1 MIAVSFLISKEVLD
15 HLQVQSL
22 ISFLVELCKDSV
34 LLFFPVGVTATIL
47 LILSFFF
54 LSWNLTQPTFL
65 DSLLK
70 GIPFTQFVQRE
81 ISIKSCLSNYK
92 GVIYLSKGFFHL
104 GSLNQKKGIKRL
116 LIGLRCTAFFGI
128 WLESSR
134 GKAGSCKTRKVIVM
148 HEGSM
153 KGCDMADILKNF
165 SNYFIDK
172 DKLIFILSKSAH
184 VSMTSSPC
192 MTSFFSPSL
201 RRNDDAY

>member
-1 MIAVSFLISKEVLD
+1 MIAVSFLISKEVLG

-34 LLFFPVGVTATIL
+34 LLFFPVGITATIL
-47 LILSFFF
+47 LILSF
-54 LSWNLTQPTFL
+54 LSWNLTQQTFL

-70 GIPFTQFVQRE
+70 GIPFTQFVQHE
-81 ISIKSCLSNYK
+81 IRIKSCLSNYK
-92 GVIYLSKGFFHL
+92 GVIYLSKCFFHL
-104 GSLNQKKGIKRL
+104 GSLNQKKGVKHL

-134 GKAGSCKTRKVIVM
+134 GKPGSCKTRKVIVM

-201 RRNDDAY
+201 RHNDDAY